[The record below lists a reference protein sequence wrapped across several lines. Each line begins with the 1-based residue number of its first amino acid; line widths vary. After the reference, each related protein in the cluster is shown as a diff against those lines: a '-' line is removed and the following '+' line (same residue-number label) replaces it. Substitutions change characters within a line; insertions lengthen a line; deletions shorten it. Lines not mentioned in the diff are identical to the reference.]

1 MRSNQTPFMNKE
13 FWTPLNYTTRLEI
26 RFLKIKQNKAGKAI
40 IRKKYARNPIEKT
53 SDCFKYLHEKKVCD
67 KKKWKEENPILQIM
81 PFQMK
86 KLAAIDN
93 KII

>member
-1 MRSNQTPFMNKE
+1 M
-13 FWTPLNYTTRLEI
+13 LEI
-26 RFLKIKQNKAGKAI
+26 RFLKIKQKKAGKAI

-53 SDCFKYLHEKKVCD
+53 SDYFKYLHEKKVCD
-67 KKKWKEENPILQIM
+67 KKKWKEENPIFQIM

-86 KLAAIDN
+86 KLVAIDN

>member
-1 MRSNQTPFMNKE
+1 MRSNQTRFMNKE
-13 FWTPLNYTTRLEI
+13 FWTPLYYTARLEI
-26 RFLKIKQNKAGKAI
+26 RFLKIKQKKAGKAI

-53 SDCFKYLHEKKVCD
+53 SDYFKYLHEKKVCD

>member
-13 FWTPLNYTTRLEI
+13 FWTPLSYTTRLEI

-53 SDCFKYLHEKKVCD
+53 SDYFKYLHEKKVCD

-86 KLAAIDN
+86 KSVAIDN

>member
-1 MRSNQTPFMNKE
+1 MNAIILHSKVRNTFPKDKTEESRQSHNKE
-13 FWTPLNYTTRLEI
+13 
-26 RFLKIKQNKAGKAI
+26 
-40 IRKKYARNPIEKT
+40 KYARNPIEKT
-53 SDCFKYLHEKKVCD
+53 SDYFNNLDEEKVCD
-67 KKKWKEENPILQIM
+67 KKKWEQENPILQIT

>member
-53 SDCFKYLHEKKVCD
+53 SDYFKYLHEKKVCD
-67 KKKWKEENPILQIM
+67 KKKMERGKSYFGNN
-81 PFQMK
+81 
-86 KLAAIDN
+86 AISN
-93 KII
+93 EKICSHW

>member
-1 MRSNQTPFMNKE
+1 MRVI
-13 FWTPLNYTTRLEI
+13 LL
-26 RFLKIKQNKAGKAI
+26 
-40 IRKKYARNPIEKT
+40 KKYQITLNN
-53 SDCFKYLHEKKVCD
+53 LHEKKVCD

>member
-53 SDCFKYLHEKKVCD
+53 SDYFKYLHEKKVCD

-86 KLAAIDN
+86 KLVAIDN

>member
-13 FWTPLNYTTRLEI
+13 FWTLLYYTARLEI
-26 RFLKIKQNKAGKAI
+26 RFWKIKQKKAGKAI
-40 IRKKYARNPIEKT
+40 IRKKYARNPFEKT
-53 SDCFKYLHEKKVCD
+53 SDYFNNLDEKKVCD

-81 PFQMK
+81 SFQMK
-86 KLAAIDN
+86 KMAAIDN

>member
-1 MRSNQTPFMNKE
+1 M
-13 FWTPLNYTTRLEI
+13 LEI
-26 RFLKIKQNKAGKAI
+26 RFLKIKQKKAGKAI

-53 SDCFKYLHEKKVCD
+53 SDYFKYLHEKKVCD
-67 KKKWKEENPILQIM
+67 KIKWKEENPILEIM